1 MDCTLAYPG
10 AVLELAL
17 PVQISMEAFWST
29 LLVHGKV
36 GAILFDF
43 AIMGEVGEEPRAF
56 RQVF

>member
-17 PVQISMEAFWST
+17 PIRISMMALWDT

-43 AIMGEVGEEPRAF
+43 AVMGEVGEEPRAF